1 MSWKYDDDSEVER
14 TLEDAESVEIFTY
27 EENENELEKFIDYE
41 KVFAEL
47 FRELVGLKAAQC
59 ELIRAF
65 LIVSKGQIE
74 FEASNYDLAKVN
86 HKTDGSDYKR
96 LSENVGNAIVVLE
109 KWQKDNELTLVQQVE
124 KGHRENAD
132 DGRFLYFK
140 PKYKFVLLAELS
152 EAITENPENVK
163 EIVKETI
170 VRLKEQFVPAEK
182 AKSYNP
188 RHLMKKAKNTIFTK
202 LRKVFELAVEA
213 GDNPIDYCQGILNDS
228 WEVLNGLETEYT
240 AYQNREK
247 FIAAFE
253 SQLNTELMEDSN
265 EMDSNI

>member
-1 MSWKYDDDSEVER
+1 MSWKYDDDSEVEM
-14 TLEDAESVEIFTY
+14 TLEDAESVEIFTN

-41 KVFAEL
+41 RVFAEL

-96 LSENVGNAIVVLE
+96 LSENVGNAIGVLE
-109 KWQKDNELTLVQQVE
+109 KWQQDNELTLVQQVE

-140 PKYKFVLLAELS
+140 PKYKFVLLAEL
-152 EAITENPENVK
+152 AKANPENV
-163 EIVKETI
+163 EAVVKETI
-170 VRLKEQFVPAEK
+170 ARIKEQFVPVEK
-182 AKSYNP
+182 AKKYYP
-188 RHLMKKAKNTIFTK
+188 RHFMKIAKKTIFTK

-213 GDNPIDYCQGILNDS
+213 GDDPISYCQDILNDS
-228 WEVLNGLETEYT
+228 WEILNGLETEYT
-240 AYQNREK
+240 TYQNRDR
-247 FIAAFE
+247 FIADFE
-253 SQLNTELMEDSN
+253 SQLNTELIEDSD
-265 EMDSNI
+265 EVDSNV